1 MPSNASTKSKR
12 SKTNK
17 NTKLGVSTR
26 SSRSGSAASI
36 ATVDEPFPEIVQ
48 VQADVHSA
56 GDDRSMRQPT
66 VKGKDN
72 ITQSDG
78 DSDGDSEGDSEGE
91 GPHIHTG
98 HGVPRLRYFHK
109 LQDRPSLKK

>member
-12 SKTNK
+12 GKTNK

-36 ATVDEPFPEIVQ
+36 ATVDEPFSEIVQ
-48 VQADVHSA
+48 VQADVHI

-66 VKGKDN
+66 VKGKGN
-72 ITQSDG
+72 IPQSDG

-91 GPHIHTG
+91 GPHIYTVYIIG
-98 HGVPRLRYFHK
+98 P
-109 LQDRPSLKK
+109 QW